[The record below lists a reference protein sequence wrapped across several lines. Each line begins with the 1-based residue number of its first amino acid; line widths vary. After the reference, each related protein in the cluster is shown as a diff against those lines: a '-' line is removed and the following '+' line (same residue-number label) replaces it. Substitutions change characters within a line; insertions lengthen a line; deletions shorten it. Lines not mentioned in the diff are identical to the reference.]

1 MVCYREVEIMIN
13 LIYTPQRADFKAEY
27 IINNDILTVTIDN
40 KTETFDFAGL
50 EEGIA
55 EEIIAETLPIN
66 PVVSVEKIGDEIN
79 VTVIRFYTFEEKEEF
94 ENGNN

>member
-1 MVCYREVEIMIN
+1 MMIN
-13 LIYTPQRADFKAEY
+13 LIYTPQRADIKAEY
-27 IINNDILTVTIDN
+27 TVNNDILTIKIDG
-40 KTETFDFAGL
+40 TVETFDFTGL

-79 VTVIRFYTFEEKEEF
+79 VTVIRFYTFAEKEEF
-94 ENGNN
+94 ENGTN

>member
-1 MVCYREVEIMIN
+1 MIN
-13 LIYTPQRADFKAEY
+13 LIKTPQRADVKVKYEV
-27 IINNDILTVTIDN
+27 NGDILKVIYNNTFAEI
-40 KTETFDFAGL
+40 FDFTGL

-66 PVVSVEKIGDEIN
+66 PIISAEKIGDTIN
-79 VTVIRFYTFEEKEEF
+79 VKVIRFYGADEKELF